1 MTAPILNIR
10 EAAVGRELKHGERF
24 DAKLA
29 PIGTRIGAK
38 KLGYNL
44 TIVAPGKRA
53 FPYHN
58 HHANEEMFCIV
69 AGAGVLRY
77 GQEEYPVR
85 EGDVIACPPGGR
97 ETAHQLI
104 NTGATELRFL
114 AVSTTIDTEVWEYP
128 DSGKWGAVGGRPP
141 GRPQEATF
149 AGRYV
154 GEAQTI
160 DYWEGE

>member
-1 MTAPILNIR
+1 MSTPILNIADA
-10 EAAVGRELKHGERF
+10 EVMRELKHGERF
-24 DAKLA
+24 AAKLA
-29 PIGTRIGAK
+29 PIGTRLGAR

-53 FPYHN
+53 FPFHN
-58 HHANEEMFCIV
+58 HHANEEMFFVIE
-69 AGAGVLRY
+69 GTGLLRF
-77 GQEEYPVR
+77 GKDEYPVR
-85 EGDVIACPPGGR
+85 AGDVIACPPGGP
-97 ETAHQLI
+97 ELAHQI
-104 NTGATELRFL
+104 VNTGATEMKFL
-114 AVSTTIDTEVWEYP
+114 AVSTTIETDVWEYP

-154 GEAQTI
+154 TGAQVV